1 MPPPP
6 IPIDPAL
13 DSSRTS
19 IVSLSPSIGLDH
31 FLPPGPAL
39 QDRFGFSRSASHI
52 DTFSQDV
59 QLPSMKQ
66 NTDFD
71 TNPIYRFFNDATA
84 PWNSQHIASDVN
96 QLNMPSRH
104 QGSYV
109 RFNQP
114 PILSSPYR
122 DAPRSE
128 VGSSTTG
135 RNQHDSGYGTRSY
148 TTKSVRSAE
157 PFDQSQSCQSLAGDV
172 NDTQIYPDE
181 RFQTQAPEIAQ
192 EIPYPFEYP
201 SDAPAE
207 QPTPF
212 ICPHAECNNMEFKNQ
227 SERR

>member
-13 DSSRTS
+13 DSFRNST
-19 IVSLSPSIGLDH
+19 VSLSHSIGLDH
-31 FLPPGPAL
+31 FLPPGPVL
-39 QDRFGFSRSASHI
+39 QDRLAFSRSASHI
-52 DTFSQDV
+52 DTLSQDV

-66 NTDFD
+66 STDLD
-71 TNPIYRFFNDATA
+71 TIPIYRFCSDAG

-96 QLNMPSRH
+96 QLNMASRY

-109 RFNQP
+109 RFNQLP
-114 PILSSPYR
+114 MLSSSYR
-122 DAPRSE
+122 EPPRSE

-192 EIPYPFEYP
+192 EIPYSFDYS

-207 QPTPF
+207 QPPPF
-212 ICPHAECNNMEFKNQ
+212 ICPHAECGNLELKNQ
-227 SERR
+227 SEWR